1 MAIAF
6 WSCQKITFEIFLPA
20 YSDRVALKTYVTSKS
35 TDEVAVNDTQSPL
48 MQRLRCKIE
57 ERKRKRLNKP
67 QYSEENVHVK
77 DGVSK
82 NRNAEKSTRRVELGW
97 IHFNNKA
104 QIYKQVKSVNGG
116 GTRHLKLDKK
126 NYNTGGFGKSQ
137 GTIFFQ
143 VDFVLREPVCMS
155 TTVKYGTFHK

>member
-1 MAIAF
+1 M
-6 WSCQKITFEIFLPA
+6 SEDNLLNFLPA

-35 TDEVAVNDTQSPL
+35 TDEAAVNDTQSPL

-57 ERKRKRLNKP
+57 ERKWKRLNKP

-126 NYNTGGFGKSQ
+126 T
-137 GTIFFQ
+137 TIQAVLEKAKELFFFQ
-143 VDFVLREPVCMS
+143 VDFVLREAVCMS